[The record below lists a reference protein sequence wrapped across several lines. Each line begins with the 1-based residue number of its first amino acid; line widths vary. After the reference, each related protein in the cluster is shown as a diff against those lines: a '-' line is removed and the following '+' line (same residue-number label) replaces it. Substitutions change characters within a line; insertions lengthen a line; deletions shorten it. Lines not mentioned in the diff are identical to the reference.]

1 MIERSV
7 LAEPSSELRVPG
19 VGAATSAPGGGSS
32 SYTAEPSAEHS
43 VQGVGAATSAPGAE
57 LGGPG
62 RFPRG
67 PGVLGD
73 PGNLRILA
81 KLEKCWHNK
90 KRGLAH
96 RRTKSQGF
104 SDGFLSFLIGK
115 LTIVPF
121 LIGEMDV
128 LRLL

>member
-7 LAEPSSELRVPG
+7 LAEPSSELRVP
-19 VGAATSAPGGGSS
+19 
-32 SYTAEPSAEHS
+32 
-43 VQGVGAATSAPGAE
+43 GVGAATSAPGAE

-90 KRGLAH
+90 KKRAGA
-96 RRTKSQGF
+96 SAYQNQGF
-104 SDGFLSFLIGK
+104 SVGFYRS
-115 LTIVPF
+115 
-121 LIGEMDV
+121 
-128 LRLL
+128 LLGN